1 MQEFIRLLQ
10 HDIPL
15 QLRHDLILLYTDD
28 LEEAKSVSKETSLTL
43 SSKCQLLYLLSLLSS
58 PDDEIC
64 VTLLTTVTLPLLQD
78 VTFQARFPIHEKYHS
93 VLYLMLRQHVI
104 QIVGAGL
111 YG

>member
-1 MQEFIRLLQ
+1 MQEFVRLLQ
-10 HDIPL
+10 YDIPL

-28 LEEAKSVSKETSLTL
+28 LEEAKSAARETSSSL
-43 SSKCQLLYLLSLLSS
+43 STKCQLLYLLSLLSS

-64 VTLLTTVTLPLLQD
+64 ITLLTTITLPLLQD

-104 QIVGAGL
+104 QIVGTGL